1 MPQKKTFMSYTDSY
15 AVMFFTVT
23 FLLKQARGRIKQHKR
38 IAMCLFHQHGVL
50 KKFTGEIILSQQNIN
65 TTDRECS
72 RIPRGVHVEVKKI
85 EYPLSNE
92 PGEKS
97 TTRNIAKRG
106 ICFTA
111 SRQYKPGETL
121 SLNIRLNGWYRH
133 RKGLAAILNN
143 ALSQTDVLTVIAEV
157 IWSKKST
164 HISGSNIIV
173 YDIGVKFIN
182 IYEDDQIAL
191 EKYFSKILPG

>member
-1 MPQKKTFMSYTDSY
+1 M
-15 AVMFFTVT
+15 
-23 FLLKQARGRIKQHKR
+23 
-38 IAMCLFHQHGVL
+38 
-50 KKFTGEIILSQQNIN
+50 SQQNIN

-72 RIPRGVHVEVKKI
+72 RIPRGVHIEVKKI

-92 PGEKS
+92 PGEKG

-111 SRQYKPGETL
+111 SSLYKPGETL
-121 SLNIRLNGWYRH
+121 SLNIRLNGWHRH

-143 ALSQTDVLTVIAEV
+143 ELSQTDVLTVIAEV

-164 HISGSNIIV
+164 RISGSKIIV

-182 IYEDDQIAL
+182 IYQDDQIAL

>member
-1 MPQKKTFMSYTDSY
+1 
-15 AVMFFTVT
+15 
-23 FLLKQARGRIKQHKR
+23 
-38 IAMCLFHQHGVL
+38 
-50 KKFTGEIILSQQNIN
+50 LSQNIN
-65 TTDRECS
+65 NTDQDRECS
-72 RIPRGVHVEVKKI
+72 RIPKGVHVEVKKI

-111 SRQYKPGETL
+111 STLYKPGEML
-121 SLNIRLNGWYRH
+121 SLNIKLNGWHRH
-133 RKGLAAILNN
+133 RKGLTSILNN
-143 ALSQTDVLTVIAEV
+143 QLSQTDVLTVIAEV

-164 HISGSNIIV
+164 SDSMVV

-191 EKYFSKILPG
+191 ESYFSKILTE

>member
-1 MPQKKTFMSYTDSY
+1 MS
-15 AVMFFTVT
+15 
-23 FLLKQARGRIKQHKR
+23 
-38 IAMCLFHQHGVL
+38 HQ
-50 KKFTGEIILSQQNIN
+50 IIN
-65 TTDRECS
+65 TTDQDRKCS
-72 RIPRGVHVEVKKI
+72 RLPRGVHVEVKKI

-111 SRQYKPGETL
+111 SSLYKPGETL
-121 SLNIRLNGWYRH
+121 SLNIKLNGWHRH
-133 RKGLAAILNN
+133 RKGLSTIINN
-143 ALSQTDVLTVIAEV
+143 ELSQTDVLTVIAEV

-164 HISGSNIIV
+164 RINGSNINV

-191 EKYFSKILPG
+191 EKYFSTILPD

>member
-1 MPQKKTFMSYTDSY
+1 MS
-15 AVMFFTVT
+15 
-23 FLLKQARGRIKQHKR
+23 QH
-38 IAMCLFHQHGVL
+38 
-50 KKFTGEIILSQQNIN
+50 NIN
-65 TTDRECS
+65 ATDKDRECS
-72 RIPRGVHVEVKKI
+72 RMPRGVHVEVKRI
-85 EYPLSNE
+85 EYPLSDE

-111 SRQYKPGETL
+111 SSLYKPGETL
-121 SLNIRLNGWYRH
+121 SLNIKLNGWHRH
-133 RKGLAAILNN
+133 RKGLSTILNN
-143 ALSQTDVLTVIAEV
+143 ELPESDILTVIAEV

-164 HISGSNIIV
+164 HISHSDIVV

-182 IYEDDQIAL
+182 VYEDDQIAL